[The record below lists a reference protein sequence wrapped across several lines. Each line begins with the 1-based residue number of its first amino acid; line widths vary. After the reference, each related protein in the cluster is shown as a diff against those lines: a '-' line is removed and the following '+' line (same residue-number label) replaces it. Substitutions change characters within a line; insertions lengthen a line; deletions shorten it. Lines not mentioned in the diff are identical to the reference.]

1 MKLVPQSLLVSYQR
15 PQICMETLITD
26 FLYFPYLSLGEFGLL
41 FFGLFVGVSVVCL
54 ELSQS
59 QPFSVQQGEGGGAN
73 LILFP
78 NRGLVLKSWSKSLTR
93 GTVWNSPGHKLKQC
107 TNLIIHGEDYTSLA
121 ASLPVHKIG
130 GAYSRVGR

>member
-26 FLYFPYLSLGEFGLL
+26 FLYFPYLSLGE
-41 FFGLFVGVSVVCL
+41 FGLFVGVSVVCL